1 MTSTH
6 HSPTETR
13 NNGLQAVIFD
23 MDGLLIDSE
32 PIWREAEKEIFA
44 KVGITLT
51 DEMCFTTVGLRID
64 EVVNHWHSKFPWE
77 SPSQEMIKDQV
88 IDKVIE
94 LILKKGEILPG
105 VISTIEYFHS
115 KNYPLAIASASSMR
129 IIDAVTEKLKIKK
142 YFRVIHSAEF
152 EEYGK
157 PHPAVFISAAKK
169 LNVLPQNCLV
179 FEDSLNGVIAAK
191 AARMKVIAVP
201 ENIHY
206 DDRRFEIAD
215 VKLKILLDFSE
226 DLFSEIN
233 K

>member
-1 MTSTH
+1 M
-6 HSPTETR
+6 
-13 NNGLQAVIFD
+13 LQAIIFD

-44 KVGITLT
+44 EVGITLT

-64 EVVNHWHSKFPWE
+64 EVVNHWHSKFPWKN
-77 SPSQEMIKDQV
+77 PSQEIIKEKV

-94 LILKKGEILPG
+94 LILQKGEILPG
-105 VISTIEYFHS
+105 VIQTIEYFHS

-129 IIDAVTEKLKIKK
+129 IIDAVIKKLKIKK
-142 YFRVIHSAEF
+142 YFTIIHSAEF
-152 EEYGK
+152 EEFGK
-157 PHPAVFISAAKK
+157 PHPAVFISTAKK

-206 DDRRFEIAD
+206 DDPRFTVAD
-215 VKLKILLDFSE
+215 EKWKNLGVTEQLIKWLQ
-226 DLFSEIN
+226 
-233 K
+233 

>member
-1 MTSTH
+1 ML
-6 HSPTETR
+6 E
-13 NNGLQAVIFD
+13 AIIFD

-44 KVGITLT
+44 EVGITLT

-64 EVVNHWHSKFPWE
+64 EVVNHWHAKFPWE
-77 SPSQEMIKDQV
+77 NPSQEMIKEKV
-88 IDKVIE
+88 IDQVIE
-94 LILKKGEILPG
+94 LILQKGEILPG
-105 VISTIEYFHS
+105 VIQTIEYFHS

-142 YFRVIHSAEF
+142 YFTIIHSAEF

-157 PHPAVFISAAKK
+157 PHPAVFISTAKK

-201 ENIHY
+201 EPIH
-206 DDRRFEIAD
+206 FENLKFAVAD
-215 VKLKILLDFSE
+215 WKLRTLLEFEPKILSR
-226 DLFSEIN
+226 LF
-233 K
+233 

>member
-1 MTSTH
+1 ML
-6 HSPTETR
+6 
-13 NNGLQAVIFD
+13 NAVIFD

-44 KVGITLT
+44 EVGITLT

-64 EVVNHWHSKFPWE
+64 EVVNHWHSKYHWE
-77 SPSQEMIKDQV
+77 NPSQEIIKEIL

-94 LILKKGEILPG
+94 LILQKGEILPG
-105 VISTIEYFHS
+105 VIQTIEYFYS

-142 YFRVIHSAEF
+142 YFTIIHSAEF
-152 EEYGK
+152 EEFGK
-157 PHPAVFISAAKK
+157 PHPAVFISTAKK

-179 FEDSLNGVIAAK
+179 FEDSLNGIIAAK

-201 ENIHY
+201 EPIH
-206 DDRRFEIAD
+206 FENSKFNSAD
-215 VKLKILLDFSE
+215 LKLKSLLDFDSSTITKI
-226 DLFSEIN
+226 FS
-233 K
+233 

>member
-1 MTSTH
+1 M
-6 HSPTETR
+6 
-13 NNGLQAVIFD
+13 LQAIIFD

-44 KVGITLT
+44 EVGITLT

-64 EVVNHWHSKFPWE
+64 EVVNHWHAKFPWE
-77 SPSQEMIKDQV
+77 NPSQEIIKEKV

-94 LILKKGEILPG
+94 LILQKGEILPG
-105 VISTIEYFHS
+105 VIQTIEYFYS

-142 YFRVIHSAEF
+142 YFTIIHSAEF

-157 PHPAVFISAAKK
+157 PHPAVFISTAKK

-201 ENIHY
+201 EPIH
-206 DDRRFEIAD
+206 FENLKFNIAD
-215 VKLKILLDFSE
+215 LKLKSLLDFDSSTITKI
-226 DLFSEIN
+226 FS
-233 K
+233 

>member
-1 MTSTH
+1 M
-6 HSPTETR
+6 
-13 NNGLQAVIFD
+13 LQAIIFD

-44 KVGITLT
+44 EVGITLT

-64 EVVNHWHSKFPWE
+64 EVVNHWHSKFPWKN
-77 SPSQEMIKDQV
+77 PSQEIIKEKV

-94 LILKKGEILPG
+94 LILQKGEILPG
-105 VISTIEYFHS
+105 VIQTIEYFHS
-115 KNYPLAIASASSMR
+115 KNYPLAIASASSIR
-129 IIDAVTEKLKIKK
+129 IIDAVIKKLKIKK
-142 YFRVIHSAEF
+142 YFTIIHSAEF
-152 EEYGK
+152 EEFGK
-157 PHPAVFISAAKK
+157 PHPAVFISTAKK

-206 DDRRFEIAD
+206 DDPRFTVAD
-215 VKLKILLDFSE
+215 EKWKNLGVTEQLIKWLQ
-226 DLFSEIN
+226 
-233 K
+233 

>member
-1 MTSTH
+1 M
-6 HSPTETR
+6 
-13 NNGLQAVIFD
+13 LQAIIFD

-44 KVGITLT
+44 EVGITLT

-64 EVVNHWHSKFPWE
+64 EVVNHWYAKFPWKNT
-77 SPSQEMIKDQV
+77 SQEIIKEKV

-94 LILKKGEILPG
+94 LILQKGEILPG
-105 VISTIEYFHS
+105 VIQTIEYFYS

-142 YFRVIHSAEF
+142 YFTIIHSAEF

-157 PHPAVFISAAKK
+157 PHPAVFISTAKK
-169 LNVLPQNCLV
+169 LNVFPQNCLV
-179 FEDSLNGVIAAK
+179 FEDSLNGVIAGK

-201 ENIHY
+201 ETIH
-206 DDRRFEIAD
+206 FENLKFNIAD
-215 VKLKILLDFSE
+215 LKLKSLLDFDSSTITK
-226 DLFSEIN
+226 LFF
-233 K
+233 

>member
-1 MTSTH
+1 MS
-6 HSPTETR
+6 S
-13 NNGLQAVIFD
+13 AVIFD

-44 KVGITLT
+44 EVGISLT
-51 DEMCFTTVGLRID
+51 EEMCYTTVGLRID
-64 EVVNHWHSKFPWE
+64 EVVNHWYSKFPWE
-77 SPSQEMIKDQV
+77 NPSQEIIKEKI

-94 LILKKGEILPG
+94 LVLQKGEILPG
-105 VISTIEYFHS
+105 VIQTIEYFHS

-129 IIDAVTEKLKIKK
+129 IIDAVTEKFNLKK
-142 YFRVIHSAEF
+142 YFTVIHSAEF

-157 PHPAVFISAAKK
+157 PHPAVFISTAKK

-201 ENIHY
+201 ENIHFENPKFELA
-206 DDRRFEIAD
+206 DD
-215 VKLKILLDFSE
+215 KIKSLAEFYPQLAHRIIGT
-226 DLFSEIN
+226 LFN
-233 K
+233 

>member
-1 MTSTH
+1 ML
-6 HSPTETR
+6 E
-13 NNGLQAVIFD
+13 AIIFD

-44 KVGITLT
+44 EVGITLT

-64 EVVNHWHSKFPWE
+64 EVVNHWHAKFPWE
-77 SPSQEMIKDQV
+77 NPSQEIIKEKV

-94 LILKKGEILPG
+94 LILQKGEILPG
-105 VISTIEYFHS
+105 VIQTIEYFHS

-142 YFRVIHSAEF
+142 YFTIIHSAEF

-157 PHPAVFISAAKK
+157 PHPAVFISTAKK
-169 LNVLPQNCLV
+169 LNVFPQNCLV
-179 FEDSLNGVIAAK
+179 FEDSLNGVIAGK

-201 ENIHY
+201 ETIH
-206 DDRRFEIAD
+206 FENSKFNIAD
-215 VKLKILLDFSE
+215 LKLKSLLDFDSSTITK
-226 DLFSEIN
+226 LFF
-233 K
+233 

>member
-1 MTSTH
+1 M
-6 HSPTETR
+6 
-13 NNGLQAVIFD
+13 LQAIIFD

-44 KVGITLT
+44 EVGITLT
-51 DEMCFTTVGLRID
+51 DEMCFTTIGLRID
-64 EVVNHWHSKFPWE
+64 EVVNHWYAKFPWE
-77 SPSQEMIKDQV
+77 NPTQEMIKEKV

-94 LILKKGEILPG
+94 LILQKGEILPG
-105 VISTIEYFHS
+105 VIQTIDYFHS

-142 YFRVIHSAEF
+142 YFTIIHSAEF

-157 PHPAVFISAAKK
+157 PHPAVFISTAKK

-201 ENIHY
+201 ENIYY
-206 DDRRFEIAD
+206 DNPRFSIAD
-215 VKLKILLDFSE
+215 DKWKNLGVIEKLIGWLK
-226 DLFSEIN
+226 
-233 K
+233 

>member
-1 MTSTH
+1 M
-6 HSPTETR
+6 
-13 NNGLQAVIFD
+13 LKAVIFD

-32 PIWREAEKEIFA
+32 PIWREAEKEIFIE
-44 KVGITLT
+44 VGITLT

-64 EVVNHWHSKFPWE
+64 EVVNHWYTKFPWE
-77 SPSQEMIKDQV
+77 NPSQEIIKEKV

-94 LILKKGEILPG
+94 LILSKGEILPG
-105 VISTIEYFHS
+105 VIQTIEYFHS

-129 IIDAVTEKLKIKK
+129 IIDAVTEKLNIKK
-142 YFRVIHSAEF
+142 YFSIIHSAEF

-157 PHPAVFISAAKK
+157 PHPAVFISTAKK

-201 ENIHY
+201 EPIH
-206 DDRRFEIAD
+206 FENLKFAVAD
-215 VKLKILLDFSE
+215 EKLKSLIEFSPQLAHRIIGT
-226 DLFSEIN
+226 LFN
-233 K
+233 

>member
-1 MTSTH
+1 
-6 HSPTETR
+6 
-13 NNGLQAVIFD
+13 

-44 KVGITLT
+44 EVGITLT

-64 EVVNHWHSKFPWE
+64 EVVNHWHSKFPWKK
-77 SPSQEMIKDQV
+77 PTQENIKEKV

-94 LILKKGEILPG
+94 LIVKKGEILPG
-105 VISTIEYFHS
+105 VIQTIEHFHS

-142 YFRVIHSAEF
+142 YFTIIHSAEF

-157 PHPAVFISAAKK
+157 PHPAVFISTAKK

-191 AARMKVIAVP
+191 AARMNVIAVP
-201 ENIHY
+201 EPIHFENS
-206 DDRRFEIAD
+206 RFNIAD
-215 VKLKILLDFSE
+215 LKLKSLLDFDASTITK
-226 DLFSEIN
+226 LFS
-233 K
+233 

>member
-1 MTSTH
+1 ML
-6 HSPTETR
+6 
-13 NNGLQAVIFD
+13 NAVIFD

-44 KVGITLT
+44 EVGITLT

-64 EVVNHWHSKFPWE
+64 EVVNHWHSKYHWE
-77 SPSQEMIKDQV
+77 NPSQEIIKEKV

-94 LILKKGEILPG
+94 LILQKGEILPG
-105 VISTIEYFHS
+105 VIQTIEYFYS

-142 YFRVIHSAEF
+142 YFTIIHSAEF
-152 EEYGK
+152 EEFGK
-157 PHPAVFISAAKK
+157 PHPAVFISTAKK

-179 FEDSLNGVIAAK
+179 FEDSLNGIIAAK

-201 ENIHY
+201 EPIH
-206 DDRRFEIAD
+206 FENSKFNIAD
-215 VKLKILLDFSE
+215 LKLKSLLDFDSSTITKI
-226 DLFSEIN
+226 FS
-233 K
+233 

>member
-1 MTSTH
+1 MLS
-6 HSPTETR
+6 
-13 NNGLQAVIFD
+13 AVIFD

-44 KVGITLT
+44 EVGIILT

-64 EVVNHWHSKFPWE
+64 EVVNHWHSKFPWKN
-77 SPSQEMIKDQV
+77 PSQEIIKE
-88 IDKVIE
+88 KVIAKVIV
-94 LILKKGEILPG
+94 LILAKGEILPG
-105 VISTIEYFHS
+105 VMSTIEYFHS

-129 IIDAVTEKLKIKK
+129 IIEAVIEKLKIKK
-142 YFRVIHSAEF
+142 YFTIIHSAEF

-157 PHPAVFISAAKK
+157 PHPAVFISTAKK

-201 ENIHY
+201 EPIHFENKK
-206 DDRRFEIAD
+206 FEIGD
-215 VKLKILLDFSE
+215 EKLKSLEEFSPQLAHRIIGT
-226 DLFSEIN
+226 LFN
-233 K
+233 

>member
-1 MTSTH
+1 MLS
-6 HSPTETR
+6 
-13 NNGLQAVIFD
+13 AIIFD

-44 KVGITLT
+44 EVGITLT

-64 EVVNHWHSKFPWE
+64 EVVNHWHAKFPWE
-77 SPSQEMIKDQV
+77 NPSQEIIKEKV

-94 LILKKGEILPG
+94 LILEKGEILPG
-105 VISTIEYFHS
+105 VIQTIEYFHS

-142 YFRVIHSAEF
+142 YFTIIHSAEF

-157 PHPAVFISAAKK
+157 PHPAVFISTAKK
-169 LNVLPQNCLV
+169 LNVFPQNCLV

-206 DDRRFEIAD
+206 EDKRFEIAD
-215 VKLKILLDFSE
+215 WKLKTLKEFDESFFIS
-226 DLFSEIN
+226 IKN